1 MRKKDKSKT
10 LLEGNKE
17 FFLSEAENF
26 KSFKNENVKSI
37 KNYLLEKKIS
47 VRRLYKIMNNYI
59 SIIDLGLSNLYNV
72 KLACDKIK
80 IKSKFVS
87 SAEEINNSKA
97 LILPVGFS
105 SNAKVEKIKV
115 READQK
121 FY

>member
-1 MRKKDKSKT
+1 
-10 LLEGNKE
+10 
-17 FFLSEAENF
+17 
-26 KSFKNENVKSI
+26 
-37 KNYLLEKKIS
+37 
-47 VRRLYKIMNNYI
+47 MNNYI

-97 LILPVGFS
+97 LILPGVGSF
-105 SNAKVEKIKV
+105 KVAMQRLRKIKV